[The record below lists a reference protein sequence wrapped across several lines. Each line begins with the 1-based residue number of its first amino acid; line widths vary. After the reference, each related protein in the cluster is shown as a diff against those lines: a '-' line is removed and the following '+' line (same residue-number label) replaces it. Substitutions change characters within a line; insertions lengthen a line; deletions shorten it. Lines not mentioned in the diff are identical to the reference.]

1 MWHGGSRVDS
11 RSGTTLLEVVISL
24 VILLTILGAAVGVI
38 ASSQAAYLEISASL
52 AAEETANRVL
62 DRIVWELR
70 FAPQDTVSLSPA
82 VDARS
87 VTFSKVEGWADG
99 ARVLTEPQ
107 SLSFDSGKVLSN
119 GVIIAEGVTNL
130 VFNMSGNLLTAVLEL
145 ERSVHVA
152 GFARTFTVN
161 QEVKIAF

>member
-1 MWHGGSRVDS
+1 MMHARDRVDS
-11 RSGTTLLEVVISL
+11 RSGNTLLEVVISL

-52 AAEETANRVL
+52 SAEETANRVL

-70 FAPQDTVSLSPA
+70 FAPQDTVALSPA
-82 VDARS
+82 VDART
-87 VTFSKVEGWADG
+87 VTYSKVQGWADG
-99 ARVLTEPQ
+99 TRVLTEPQ
-107 SLSFDSGKVLSN
+107 TLSFDSGKVLSN

-145 ERSVHVA
+145 ERTAHVA